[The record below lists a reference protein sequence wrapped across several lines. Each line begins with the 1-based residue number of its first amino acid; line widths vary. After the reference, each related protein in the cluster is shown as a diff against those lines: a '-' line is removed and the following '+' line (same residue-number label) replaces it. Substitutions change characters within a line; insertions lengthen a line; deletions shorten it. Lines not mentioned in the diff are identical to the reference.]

1 MTRYYITRNRG
12 YIARYFQVHGDYNP
26 VLFGV
31 GTALTFAKEI
41 IRLILVDRA
50 HFSSGLSRLIKGW
63 KDARLIYKDATWRPQ
78 PPLD

>member
-12 YIARYFQVHGDYNP
+12 YIARYFQVHGDLQP
-26 VLFGV
+26 C
-31 GTALTFAKEI
+31 ALWCWYRSDLCKEI

-63 KDARLIYKDATWRPQ
+63 KDARLIYKDAT
-78 PPLD
+78 LAHTASH

>member
-31 GTALTFAKEI
+31 GTALTFAK
-41 IRLILVDRA
+41 RLFGLILADRA
-50 HFSSGLSRLIKGW
+50 HFSSGLSRLIKVG
-63 KDARLIYKDATWRPQ
+63 KMHVLSIKMQSLASATST
-78 PPLD
+78 